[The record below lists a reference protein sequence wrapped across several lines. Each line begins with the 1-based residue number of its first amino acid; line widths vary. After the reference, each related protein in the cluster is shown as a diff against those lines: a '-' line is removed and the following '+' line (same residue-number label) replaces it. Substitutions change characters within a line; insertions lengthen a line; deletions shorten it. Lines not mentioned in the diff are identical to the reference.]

1 VDVDSISSVC
11 AQYLG
16 YRTHTHTHMIDC
28 FAGTAEMVG
37 NEMPLSVDAYMV
49 SIGGDCIVLTYE
61 CFLVNKFMLLVIVS
75 HADDN
80 IEHMILHQNW

>member
-1 VDVDSISSVC
+1 
-11 AQYLG
+11 
-16 YRTHTHTHMIDC
+16 
-28 FAGTAEMVG
+28 MVG